1 MTDKIRKIIDK
12 YFWAIFIGFIF
23 AIFFVLF
30 LMIKGAMA
38 SDFPYDAKTITINLN
53 PSPSPYVETLIAGN
67 ATKTILFASFNVLA
81 TETSSIMSLYCGT
94 SVNPNIILI
103 NRDNNNVSTLSNFK
117 CAGDVILSASKA
129 GFFSMTYVD
138 YDTALFP
145 PETNIAETGKE
156 TWDIEFNGTTSK
168 LYFTNSWT
176 AGDVLIVFSMFC
188 FAVFY
193 IAKTIIKIFVK
204 KYVSI
209 RRLNQ

>member
-30 LMIKGAMA
+30 LMVKGVMA
-38 SDFPYDAKTITINLN
+38 STTQCEFSNPINLV
-53 PSPSPYVETLIAGN
+53 PSPSPADFEYSKQTCTTTDVFST
-67 ATKTILFASFNVLA
+67 
-81 TETSSIMSLYCGT
+81 TS
-94 SVNPNIILI
+94 PDII
-103 NRDNNNVSTLSNFK
+103 
-117 CAGDVILSASKA
+117 
-129 GFFSMTYVD
+129 
-138 YDTALFP
+138 
-145 PETNIAETGKE
+145 E
-156 TWDIEFNGTTSK
+156 TWDINFNGTTSK

-209 RRLNQ
+209 KRLNQ

>member
-30 LMIKGAMA
+30 LMIRGVMA
-38 SDFPYDAKTITINLN
+38 SDFPYNAKTITRNLN
-53 PSPSPYVETLIAGN
+53 PSPSPYIETLVAGN
-67 ATKTILFASFNVLA
+67 ATKTILFAYFNVTA
-81 TETSSIMSLYCGT
+81 TETSSVMSLYCGT
-94 SVNPNIILI
+94 LTNPNIILI
-103 NRDNNNVSTLSNFK
+103 NRNNNIVSAQSQFK
-117 CAGDVILSASKA
+117 CAGDIILSANKQ

-138 YDTALFP
+138 YDTAENP
-145 PETNIAETGKE
+145 PVFSYAEIGKE
-156 TWDIEFNGTTSK
+156 TWDINFNGTTSK
-168 LYFTNSWT
+168 LYFSNSWT
-176 AGDVLIVFSMFC
+176 AGDILIVFSIFA

-209 RRLNQ
+209 IRKNQ